1 MLKKFTILFCL
12 FLVTAAA
19 FSQNAGSSRSS
30 YQKVVN
36 GDCLEIY
43 LSDSSGYI
51 RMEETNKK
59 MTLEAM
65 IRDTGVQ
72 RVVVRY
78 GYMREVWVRDPKL
91 GLAFVS
97 KKNVNEFAP
106 VKFQKYSDKEYS
118 MCDFFSY
125 AGFAMDFTSSRFSF
139 TIASRFGCYFL
150 KRLLDCSITYSYS
163 VTTMGLMSS
172 SSMSLGLM
180 ARVYPFYKTE
190 ALRKICLSPYIGIE
204 GAYTPSFVN
213 GNRTDAGNFIGH
225 VGVSWLI
232 GPGSLDV
239 GFQAGITEYFAATI
253 GYSFC
258 PSLLTHHRKSS
269 KK

>member
-65 IRDTGVQ
+65 IRDTDVQ

-78 GYMREVWVRDPKL
+78 GYMREVWVRDPKS
-91 GLAFVS
+91 GLAFVG
-97 KKNVNEFAP
+97 KKSVNEFTP
-106 VKFQKYSDKEYS
+106 IKFQKYSDKEYS

-125 AGFAMDFTSSRFSF
+125 AGFSMDFTSSRISF
-139 TIASRFGCYFL
+139 TCAARFGCYFY
-150 KRLLDCSITYSYS
+150 KRLLDCSLTY
-163 VTTMGLMSS
+163 

-180 ARVYPFYKTE
+180 GRVYPFYKME
-190 ALRKICLSPYIGIE
+190 VLKRICLSPYIGIE

-225 VGVSWLI
+225 IGLSWLI

-239 GFQAGITEYFAATI
+239 GVQAGLQEYFAATI

-258 PSLLTHHRKSS
+258 PSLLSRHRKST